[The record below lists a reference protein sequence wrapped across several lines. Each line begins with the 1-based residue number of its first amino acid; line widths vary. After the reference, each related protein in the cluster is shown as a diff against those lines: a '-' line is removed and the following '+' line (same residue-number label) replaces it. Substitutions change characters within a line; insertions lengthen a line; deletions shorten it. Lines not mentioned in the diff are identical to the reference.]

1 MTTRLTW
8 RTRWKAT
15 HASLAALVTA
25 AGMSGCMVAPL
36 IGGMAESAH
45 RAGSTNVPAQYRG
58 LQGKSFAVVVIADR
72 SVQADFPGIVPTLM
86 ERITARLADPANGVG
101 ATHYVPASQALPFL
115 NSDPT
120 WTAWEPSRLMAELGV
135 DRLIRVELIEY
146 RVREP
151 GNPYQWNG
159 LGWGAL
165 TVYEADS
172 NNPDFEVF
180 RREIRVQFPDSEGQ
194 GVHGVSGTLV
204 ASALVKRFVDR
215 ATWLFYDHKEPNVI
229 TY

>member
-1 MTTRLTW
+1 MTTRLKR
-8 RTRWKAT
+8 RTRWR
-15 HASLAALVTA
+15 AARACA
-25 AGMSGCMVAPL
+25 AGLLVGAGLSGCIVAPL

-45 RAGSTNVPAQYRG
+45 RAGSTSVPAQYRG
-58 LQGKSFAVVVIADR
+58 LQGKSFAVVVVADR

-86 ERITARLADPANGVG
+86 ERITVRLADPANGIG
-101 ATHYVPASQALPFL
+101 ASHYVPAAQTLPFL
-115 NSDPT
+115 NNDPA
-120 WTAWEPSRLMAELGV
+120 WMAWEPSRLMAELGV
-135 DRLIRVELIEY
+135 ERLIHVELIEY

-172 NNPDFEVF
+172 SNPDFEVF

-194 GVHGVSGTLV
+194 GVHGVSGPLV

-215 ATWLFYDHKEPNVI
+215 ATWLFHDHKEPNVI